1 MGWARLIS
9 RIIVR
14 GETVA
19 ETETV
24 TETETE
30 AGYQWNNLHCILLL
44 HSQRHANSFAFFSN

>member
-30 AGYQWNNLHCILLL
+30 AGYHWNNLHCILLL